1 MVIRKEAW
9 YLESEIHDQ
18 VLDLLTKRGADEDP
32 KECKVPSPEKMRAVT
47 KFLQKPL
54 RDLYESD
61 FFDIKPDEIRIR
73 LRVRDGKVEMVV
85 YALQQGI
92 VNEFVVPFDSEE
104 VAVELC
110 G

>member
-1 MVIRKEAW
+1 MSVKKEAW
-9 YLESEIHDQ
+9 YLESEIQDQ
-18 VLDLLTKRGADEDP
+18 VLCLLTKHGTGEDP

-54 RDLYESD
+54 RDLYDSD
-61 FFDIKPDEIRIR
+61 FFEIQPDEIRIR
-73 LRVRDGKVEMVV
+73 LRVKDGKVEMVV
-85 YALQQGI
+85 YALKAGI
-92 VNEFVVPFDSEE
+92 VNEFVVPFDSAE